1 MQNSLLK
8 YLQTE
13 YIKNV
18 IHQDQ
23 VSFILEIQVQHVLSS
38 TYTSLWLVWRPLCS
52 QISTKGTINV
62 KHMVVPLNRELYNMF
77 FTQKAGRT
85 ELDGGR
91 GELN

>member
-1 MQNSLLK
+1 MAG
-8 YLQTE
+8 TE
-13 YIKNV
+13 A
-18 IHQDQ
+18 
-23 VSFILEIQVQHVLSS
+23 
-38 TYTSLWLVWRPLCS
+38 LCS

-85 ELDGGR
+85 ELVGG